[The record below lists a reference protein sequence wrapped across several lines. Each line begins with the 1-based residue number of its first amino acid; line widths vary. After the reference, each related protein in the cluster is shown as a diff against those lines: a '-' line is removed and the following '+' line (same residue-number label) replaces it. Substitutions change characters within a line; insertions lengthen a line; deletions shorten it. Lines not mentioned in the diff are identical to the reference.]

1 MDRRENYDRKR
12 KGQVRAR
19 GTTTQRSGYQPT
31 AAATA
36 TTVLQE
42 YLEHLYRVR

>member
-1 MDRRENYDRKR
+1 MDRREDDDRKR

-19 GTTTQRSGYQPT
+19 GTTTQRTGNQPN
-31 AAATA
+31 AAETA

-42 YLEHLYRVR
+42 YLEHLYHVR